1 MPGMDTVA
9 PCLQPELYC
18 RGEELV
24 PNELS
29 PLHAKVLRYLGED
42 LSLKLD
48 VSIPREESQFFME
61 TWADLAPLEMEPLGE
76 PPLEL
81 KTIRLPQGTDRDDCR
96 VHESVVVQEQ
106 QQDRVKGCSGRNWKP
121 GKDASQAY
129 LQMFRW
135 FGHAPNSHCFN
146 LWAIVSIFGSKFLT
160 LPFPGVPPPEPSA
173 VHHARHGLDRDAGN
187 LWRKARHIFGNILQ
201 VMLKWISDAIHRSFL
216 RRDVK
221 LKADS
226 LTVVEVERVMH
237 DTLWERYVKRRKSIL
252 MQLGSAE
259 LVTSADL
266 CIAKYWEDLCLQT
279 FKDVTE
285 RTSATNVL
293 SIFED
298 GFQDQP
304 QLAHGA
310 AFGSGI
316 YFTECS
322 SKADMYTE
330 PAEHTEAAHGLR
342 ATVHDHGGLCCML
355 LCRVTLGR
363 ARKLDSEF
371 HVDKNQLKEAGLLLH
386 GLVMATGHYHSVLA
400 DRERLF
406 SSYREFV
413 TPADQ
418 VARSATPVPNLRQS
432 YMPQPAPAAA
442 HVPCYHA
449 EKLRQQL
456 QAKQQAI
463 RVMEP
468 FRKVNGEWVDYW
480 SEYHQCWIPA
490 SILDVDP
497 ESGGIVLDVKPGT
510 ALRLHD
516 QWRVRPRR
524 MPTPDQVSAVHKM
537 LTNVELEIQA
547 ERFFHEIGRNKTD
560 VIQRSEEVTVLGEK
574 VNNFVGL
581 LGCQVHLKVKFQSQ
595 NCLTFED
602 FRSLFWD
609 IAHLQQDMSVQALQ
623 KEVAETAI
631 SGTPTSKYDICE
643 TLGKGTYGEVVK
655 AKDKRTRQVRAI
667 KIINKDKVHGDMEF
681 LKQEIQNL
689 IQLDHPHVL
698 KLLEFYNSQDQVF
711 LVTDHCSRGE
721 LHKHICDAR
730 NIRKRIPEAWIAHV
744 MQQVLSAVTH
754 IHANGIIHLDI
765 KSQNIMLMPA
775 LATKAQFLQGGN
787 KEVCSN
793 DVFREIPHV
802 MVIDLGVA
810 TIFQPGNFKRGNP
823 MGTPAT
829 MAPEVWRGE
838 ITPKADVFSCGCVL
852 FELLSFH
859 MPWDFKYRGSKQE
872 ARDFWDSK
880 PRPRLERIQHSPP
893 DATTMMLKMLEQDR
907 PSRVT
912 AAEALREAFVQR
924 ASDAI
929 PVTQME
935 KGLRLVNRLVTTC
948 ERDAFY
954 KLICLKIAQ
963 EWPPNEMPSFKGVF
977 KEFDDEGTGM
987 LQESVLVRKFVS
999 CGYDEQQSKRAAAA
1013 MNLSQNKNAVD
1024 WTEFVAACIDL
1035 GSPTIEPCIQMIF
1048 QTADKD
1054 RDGLLSLQDVRS
1066 LLPEGHRNAKEAAQA
1081 IFLQITGRAS
1091 ETGARMDWHSFITH
1105 LHRQARSGMPEEA
1118 FAPEVTP
1125 ATPTPSDILTNVT
1138 DALRATADEWIS
1150 SLNSVGQN
1158 WFMKAEQRNRE
1169 YSKGDEMVLQSGAWV
1184 DGDIETCVIFQA
1196 QEVSDVSIDSSW

>member
-1 MPGMDTVA
+1 MP
-9 PCLQPELYC
+9 
-18 RGEELV
+18 
-24 PNELS
+24 
-29 PLHAKVLRYLGED
+29 
-42 LSLKLD
+42 
-48 VSIPREESQFFME
+48 
-61 TWADLAPLEMEPLGE
+61 
-76 PPLEL
+76 
-81 KTIRLPQGTDRDDCR
+81 
-96 VHESVVVQEQ
+96 
-106 QQDRVKGCSGRNWKP
+106 
-121 GKDASQAY
+121 
-129 LQMFRW
+129 
-135 FGHAPNSHCFN
+135 
-146 LWAIVSIFGSKFLT
+146 
-160 LPFPGVPPPEPSA
+160 
-173 VHHARHGLDRDAGN
+173 
-187 LWRKARHIFGNILQ
+187 
-201 VMLKWISDAIHRSFL
+201 
-216 RRDVK
+216 
-221 LKADS
+221 
-226 LTVVEVERVMH
+226 
-237 DTLWERYVKRRKSIL
+237 
-252 MQLGSAE
+252 
-259 LVTSADL
+259 
-266 CIAKYWEDLCLQT
+266 
-279 FKDVTE
+279 
-285 RTSATNVL
+285 
-293 SIFED
+293 
-298 GFQDQP
+298 
-304 QLAHGA
+304 
-310 AFGSGI
+310 
-316 YFTECS
+316 
-322 SKADMYTE
+322 
-330 PAEHTEAAHGLR
+330 
-342 ATVHDHGGLCCML
+342 
-355 LCRVTLGR
+355 
-363 ARKLDSEF
+363 
-371 HVDKNQLKEAGLLLH
+371 
-386 GLVMATGHYHSVLA
+386 
-400 DRERLF
+400 
-406 SSYREFV
+406 
-413 TPADQ
+413 

-432 YMPQPAPAAA
+432 YMPQQAPAAHA
-442 HVPCYHA
+442 PSYHA

-456 QAKQQAI
+456 QAKQQAVQAI

-537 LTNVELEIQA
+537 LANVELEIQA

-602 FRSLFWD
+602 FRSLFGD

-623 KEVAETAI
+623 KEVAESAI
-631 SGTPTSKYDICE
+631 SGTPHSKYDICE

-667 KIINKDKVHGDMEF
+667 KIINKEKVHGDMEF

-698 KLLEFYNSQDQVF
+698 KLLEFYNSQDRVF

-730 NIRKRIPEAWIAHV
+730 SSRKRIPEAWIAHV

-810 TIFQPGNFKRGNP
+810 TIFQPGNFKRGTP

-1105 LHRQARSGMPEEA
+1105 LQRQARSGMPEEA
-1118 FAPEVTP
+1118 FAEVTE

-1169 YSKGDEMVLQSGAWV
+1169 YSKGDEMVLQSLKEMGYAEEAINAKV
-1184 DGDIETCVIFQA
+1184 LKQCRQFSLADIA
-1196 QEVSDVSIDSSW
+1196 SDDRFYVELDKQYAKHRAALEANHKILVTPVAAPMVAAPVGFAKSPGYAKPA

>member
-1 MPGMDTVA
+1 MPVA
-9 PCLQPELYC
+9 
-18 RGEELV
+18 
-24 PNELS
+24 
-29 PLHAKVLRYLGED
+29 
-42 LSLKLD
+42 
-48 VSIPREESQFFME
+48 
-61 TWADLAPLEMEPLGE
+61 
-76 PPLEL
+76 
-81 KTIRLPQGTDRDDCR
+81 
-96 VHESVVVQEQ
+96 
-106 QQDRVKGCSGRNWKP
+106 
-121 GKDASQAY
+121 
-129 LQMFRW
+129 
-135 FGHAPNSHCFN
+135 
-146 LWAIVSIFGSKFLT
+146 
-160 LPFPGVPPPEPSA
+160 
-173 VHHARHGLDRDAGN
+173 
-187 LWRKARHIFGNILQ
+187 
-201 VMLKWISDAIHRSFL
+201 
-216 RRDVK
+216 
-221 LKADS
+221 
-226 LTVVEVERVMH
+226 
-237 DTLWERYVKRRKSIL
+237 
-252 MQLGSAE
+252 
-259 LVTSADL
+259 
-266 CIAKYWEDLCLQT
+266 
-279 FKDVTE
+279 
-285 RTSATNVL
+285 
-293 SIFED
+293 
-298 GFQDQP
+298 
-304 QLAHGA
+304 
-310 AFGSGI
+310 
-316 YFTECS
+316 
-322 SKADMYTE
+322 
-330 PAEHTEAAHGLR
+330 
-342 ATVHDHGGLCCML
+342 
-355 LCRVTLGR
+355 
-363 ARKLDSEF
+363 
-371 HVDKNQLKEAGLLLH
+371 
-386 GLVMATGHYHSVLA
+386 
-400 DRERLF
+400 
-406 SSYREFV
+406 
-413 TPADQ
+413 

-432 YMPQPAPAAA
+432 YMPQQQGGATP

-449 EKLRQQL
+449 EKLKNQL

-463 RVMEP
+463 KVMEP

-537 LTNVELEIQA
+537 LANVELELQA
-547 ERFFHEIGRNKTD
+547 ERFFQEIGRNKTD
-560 VIQRSEEVTVLGEK
+560 IIQRNEEVTLLGEK

-581 LGCQVHLKVKFQSQ
+581 LGCQVHLKVKFQAQ

-602 FRSLFWD
+602 FRALFWD

-623 KEVAETAI
+623 KDVAETAI

-667 KIINKDKVHGDMEF
+667 KIINKEKVHGDMEF

-698 KLLEFYNSQDQVF
+698 KLLEFYNSHDQVF

-721 LHKHICDAR
+721 LHKHICNAR
-730 NIRKRIPEAWIAHV
+730 ESRKRIPEVWVAHV

-775 LATKAQFLQGGN
+775 LATKAQFLQGDGN

-793 DVFREIPHV
+793 NIFREIPHV

-852 FELLSFH
+852 FELLSFQ
-859 MPWDFKYRGSKQE
+859 MPWDFKYRGSKQQ
-872 ARDFWDSK
+872 AREFWDGK
-880 PRPRLERIQHSPP
+880 PRPRLERVQSAAP
-893 DATTMMLKMLEQDR
+893 DATNMILKLLEQDR

-912 AAEALREAFVQR
+912 AAEALREPFVQR

-987 LQESVLVRKFVS
+987 LQESVLVRKFMT
-999 CGYDEQQSKRAAAA
+999 CGYDEQQAKRAAAA

-1048 QTADKD
+1048 KTADKD

-1091 ETGARMDWHSFITH
+1091 ETGGERMDWHSFITH
-1105 LHRQARSGMPEEA
+1105 LQRQARSGMPEEA
-1118 FAPEVTP
+1118 APPPVSVPCSER
-1125 ATPTPSDILTNVT
+1125 PTPSDLLTNVT

-1158 WFMKAEQRNRE
+1158 WFIKAEERHSEHSR
-1169 YSKGDEMVLQSGAWV
+1169 GDEMLLQSLKEMGYAEEAINAKV
-1184 DGDIETCVIFQA
+1184 IKYCRQQSLADISADDRLYSELEKQYAKHRAALDAKQQLVPTPAAATPVGYA
-1196 QEVSDVSIDSSW
+1196 KSPPGYPKPVN

>member
-1 MPGMDTVA
+1 M
-9 PCLQPELYC
+9 
-18 RGEELV
+18 
-24 PNELS
+24 
-29 PLHAKVLRYLGED
+29 
-42 LSLKLD
+42 
-48 VSIPREESQFFME
+48 
-61 TWADLAPLEMEPLGE
+61 
-76 PPLEL
+76 
-81 KTIRLPQGTDRDDCR
+81 
-96 VHESVVVQEQ
+96 
-106 QQDRVKGCSGRNWKP
+106 
-121 GKDASQAY
+121 
-129 LQMFRW
+129 
-135 FGHAPNSHCFN
+135 
-146 LWAIVSIFGSKFLT
+146 
-160 LPFPGVPPPEPSA
+160 
-173 VHHARHGLDRDAGN
+173 
-187 LWRKARHIFGNILQ
+187 
-201 VMLKWISDAIHRSFL
+201 
-216 RRDVK
+216 
-221 LKADS
+221 
-226 LTVVEVERVMH
+226 
-237 DTLWERYVKRRKSIL
+237 
-252 MQLGSAE
+252 
-259 LVTSADL
+259 
-266 CIAKYWEDLCLQT
+266 
-279 FKDVTE
+279 
-285 RTSATNVL
+285 
-293 SIFED
+293 
-298 GFQDQP
+298 
-304 QLAHGA
+304 
-310 AFGSGI
+310 
-316 YFTECS
+316 
-322 SKADMYTE
+322 
-330 PAEHTEAAHGLR
+330 
-342 ATVHDHGGLCCML
+342 
-355 LCRVTLGR
+355 
-363 ARKLDSEF
+363 
-371 HVDKNQLKEAGLLLH
+371 
-386 GLVMATGHYHSVLA
+386 
-400 DRERLF
+400 
-406 SSYREFV
+406 
-413 TPADQ
+413 
-418 VARSATPVPNLRQS
+418 
-432 YMPQPAPAAA
+432 
-442 HVPCYHA
+442 
-449 EKLRQQL
+449 
-456 QAKQQAI
+456 
-463 RVMEP
+463 
-468 FRKVNGEWVDYW
+468 
-480 SEYHQCWIPA
+480 
-490 SILDVDP
+490 
-497 ESGGIVLDVKPGT
+497 
-510 ALRLHD
+510 
-516 QWRVRPRR
+516 
-524 MPTPDQVSAVHKM
+524 
-537 LTNVELEIQA
+537 
-547 ERFFHEIGRNKTD
+547 
-560 VIQRSEEVTVLGEK
+560 
-574 VNNFVGL
+574 
-581 LGCQVHLKVKFQSQ
+581 KFQSQ

-623 KEVAETAI
+623 KEVAESAI
-631 SGTPTSKYDICE
+631 SGTPHSKYDICE

-667 KIINKDKVHGDMEF
+667 KIINKEKVHGDMEF

-698 KLLEFYNSQDQVF
+698 KLLEFYNSQDRVF

-730 NIRKRIPEAWIAHV
+730 NSRKRIPEAWIAHV

-1035 GSPTIEPCIQMIF
+1035 GSPTIEPCIQMFF

-1105 LHRQARSGMPEEA
+1105 LQRQARSGMPEEA
-1118 FAPEVTP
+1118 VAPMEVTP

-1169 YSKGDEMVLQSGAWV
+1169 YSKGDELVLQSLKEMGYAEEAINAKV
-1184 DGDIETCVIFQA
+1184 LKQCRQFSLADIA
-1196 QEVSDVSIDSSW
+1196 SDDRFYVELDKQYAKHRAALEANHKVLVTPVAAPMVAAPVGYAKSPGYAKPA